1 MGITNNPN
9 KNPVIVEFVVAVV
22 MKDGC
27 VEVIVDA
34 LTLIPLVN
42 NAFLFIFSKPINL
55 VVVLGTEIQLIAVF
69 GGFSVEFVLTDK

>member
-42 NAFLFIFSKPINL
+42 NAFIFSKPINL

-69 GGFSVEFVLTDK
+69 GVFSVEVVLTDK